1 MSNKDV
7 AAEAVT
13 GSGKTLAF
21 VIPIL
26 QILTDLELAK
36 HDIGAVIIRYG
47 HQSMH
52 FSRAVH
58 INFFA
63 EPKVIKTSKTE
74 VLQTPSAIEV
84 NLG

>member
-1 MSNKDV
+1 MFLTFQSSAIPHFLSNKDV

-47 HQSMH
+47 HQCI
-52 FSRAVH
+52 FL
-58 INFFA
+58 
-63 EPKVIKTSKTE
+63 EPC
-74 VLQTPSAIEV
+74 
-84 NLG
+84 